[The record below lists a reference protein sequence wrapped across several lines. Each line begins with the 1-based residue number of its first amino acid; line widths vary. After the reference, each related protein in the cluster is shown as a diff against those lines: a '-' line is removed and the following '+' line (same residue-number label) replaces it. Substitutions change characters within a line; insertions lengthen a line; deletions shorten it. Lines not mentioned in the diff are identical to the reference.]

1 MKNADGVEIAFI
13 AVITLR
19 CIVGDDGVDG
29 DGDGGDIAVVDD
41 GDEDGGDCIG
51 GDDGDGGGG

>member
-19 CIVGDDGVDG
+19 CIVGDDGG
-29 DGDGGDIAVVDD
+29 DGDGGDFAVGDD
-41 GDEDGGDCIG
+41 ADEDGGDCIG
-51 GDDGDGGGG
+51 GDDGDGG

>member
-19 CIVGDDGVDG
+19 CIVGDN
-29 DGDGGDIAVVDD
+29 GDGGDFAVADD

-51 GDDGDGGGG
+51 GDDGDGG

>member
-1 MKNADGVEIAFI
+1 MKNADGVEITFI

-19 CIVGDDGVDG
+19 CIVGDDGVDS
-29 DGDGGDIAVVDD
+29 DGDGGDIAV
-41 GDEDGGDCIG
+41 G

>member
-19 CIVGDDGVDG
+19 CIVGDDGG
-29 DGDGGDIAVVDD
+29 DGDGGDFAVGDD